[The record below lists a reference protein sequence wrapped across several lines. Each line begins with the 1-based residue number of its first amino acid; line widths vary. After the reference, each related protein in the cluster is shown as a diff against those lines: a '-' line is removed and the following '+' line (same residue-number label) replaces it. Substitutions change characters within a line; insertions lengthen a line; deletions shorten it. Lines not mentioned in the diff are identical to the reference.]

1 MLVVQTEGAPR
12 PGGRLRRRPRR
23 VRPEPTAEVPLTR
36 ATVVDGDPL
45 GGEREAASWLE
56 AVAGD
61 VERRVAEVKA
71 AVRMINRALSAHRAA
86 ARDPMIQ
93 DVGATQA
100 LAIRIGYG
108 TGNEIAE
115 GRWSEARQLAPP
127 PRSRREEIDPQ
138 ERVAAVLGGRED
150 VHPAELLLLRA
161 RLDIE
166 QGRRAEAIHQ
176 LAAARAA
183 LSEQPSDDQ
192 SLHRRIDEAQDRL
205 DLG

>member
-1 MLVVQTEGAPR
+1 MLVVQTQGAPR
-12 PGGRLRRRPRR
+12 PGGRLRRRPKR
-23 VRPEPTAEVPLTR
+23 VQPGPAEEVPLTR
-36 ATVVDGDPL
+36 ATVVDSVPL
-45 GGEREAASWLE
+45 RSEREAASWLE

-61 VERRVAEVKA
+61 TERRVAEVKA
-71 AVRMINRALSAHRAA
+71 AVRILNRALGAHRAA
-86 ARDPMIQ
+86 ARDPLISE
-93 DVGATQA
+93 VGASQA
-100 LAIRIGYG
+100 LAIRVGYG
-108 TGNEIAE
+108 SGDEISE

-138 ERVAAVLGGRED
+138 ERVAAVLGGRER

-183 LSEQPSDDQ
+183 LDDQPSDDQ
-192 SLHRRIDEAQDRL
+192 SLRRRIDEARDRL
-205 DLG
+205 EQS